1 MNGSSISLKI
11 DKNLVIDS
19 DNFDASESKMLAAK
33 LYVVSKNEEWAYEHY
48 KFLLDKC
55 ESIVVL
61 M

>member
-1 MNGSSISLKI
+1 M
-11 DKNLVIDS
+11 IDS
-19 DNFDASESKMLAAK
+19 YNFDATESKVLAAK

-55 ESIVVL
+55 ESIVAL